1 MTFFGWQ
8 IYAVLLAVVSRK
20 YFYMSRTQRHIKK
33 QSNITN
39 EESYAILQKPTNA
52 TFISTQTMEINE
64 EEKSVRQKSK
74 IVYAES
80 GLA

>member
-1 MTFFGWQ
+1 
-8 IYAVLLAVVSRK
+8 
-20 YFYMSRTQRHIKK
+20 MSRTKRHIKQ
-33 QSNITN
+33 QSNIIN
-39 EESYAILQKPTNA
+39 EESYAYQKSTNA

>member
-1 MTFFGWQ
+1 M
-8 IYAVLLAVVSRK
+8 SRK
-20 YFYMSRTQRHIKK
+20 QRHIKS
-33 QSNITN
+33 QPTTN
-39 EESYAILQKPTNA
+39 HEEPYVIIKRATNA